1 MVPVI
6 VSVTS
11 AAEYLP
17 GAGFIVVSGHGGD
30 VRQELEVEVEREYG
44 GYAARQVQ
52 VFCRY
57 LYAQQAKRT
66 ERGVVCEQQ
75 PRERL

>member
-1 MVPVI
+1 M
-6 VSVTS
+6 
-11 AAEYLP
+11 
-17 GAGFIVVSGHGGD
+17 
-30 VRQELEVEVEREYG
+30 EVEREYG

-66 ERGVVCEQQ
+66 EHGVVCEQPAHASGFKSAALRSLRESA
-75 PRERL
+75 PRAGSCMA